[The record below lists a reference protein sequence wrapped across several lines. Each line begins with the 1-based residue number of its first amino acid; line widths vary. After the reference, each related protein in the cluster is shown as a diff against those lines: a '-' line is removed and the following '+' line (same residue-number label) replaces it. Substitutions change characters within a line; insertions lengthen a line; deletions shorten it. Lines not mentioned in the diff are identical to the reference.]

1 MRSSHVELEL
11 PAGRAQRL
19 VDPREH
25 PPQPARAVGG
35 EQAKA
40 LGPLIGAERGERF
53 LERLAGE
60 HARLVVVDDPEPRV
74 DAGLERVGLQQP
86 VAEAVDRRDPG
97 RVEVAC
103 EIGAV
108 HLEQAPPDAAPQLT
122 SRAFRV
128 GDDEDRVDV
137 DPALADGAHEALD
150 EHGRLSGAGACGD
163 EDEARGVDRRQLLG
177 IRRRAHVRAT
187 RHIGASVHQLGHGG
201 PPRGSCLTSPARMR
215 STKSTACSLAR
226 SVCAQ
231 NASSSR

>member
-1 MRSSHVELEL
+1 MRSSHVEHEL
-11 PAGRAQRL
+11 PAGRAQSL
-19 VDPREH
+19 VDPRQH

-35 EQAKA
+35 EQAEP
-40 LGPLIGAERGERF
+40 LGLLVDAERRER
-53 LERLAGE
+53 LLKRLAGE
-60 HARLVVVDDPEPRV
+60 DARLVVVDDPEPGV
-74 DAGLERVGLQQP
+74 DAGLERMRLQQP

-103 EIGAV
+103 EIGAI
-108 HLEQAPPDAAPQLT
+108 HLEQPPPDAAAQLA
-122 SRAFRV
+122 RCAFRV

-137 DPALADGAHEALD
+137 EAALADGTHEALD
-150 EHGRLSGAGACGD
+150 EHGRLAGSGARGD
-163 EDEARGVDRRQLLG
+163 EDEARGLDRRQLLG

-201 PPRGSCLTSPARMR
+201 PPRGSCLTSPERMR
-215 STKSTACSLAR
+215 STNSTACSFAR